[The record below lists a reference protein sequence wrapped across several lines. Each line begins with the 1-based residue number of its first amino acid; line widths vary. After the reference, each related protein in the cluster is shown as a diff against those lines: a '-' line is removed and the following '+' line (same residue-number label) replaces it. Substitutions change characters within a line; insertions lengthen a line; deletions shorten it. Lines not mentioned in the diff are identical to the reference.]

1 MPLQHSRILVRL
13 PREKGR
19 SYAVIVEPGCLL
31 RFPELIGSLAGSGT
45 IFLITDSHVGR
56 LYGRLLLRLFARH
69 RSCVMIDFPAGE
81 KSKSQAVLGMLHTAM
96 LEAGVRRDSVVVA
109 LGGGV
114 VGDLAGFA
122 AATILRGVA
131 LVQVPTSLLA
141 QVDSSVGG
149 KVGVDHPAGK
159 NLIGAFYQPSAVFID
174 PTVLQ
179 TLPKPEFRNGLA
191 EAIKIAAALDPT
203 FFLWLERHAPTLVP
217 GNPGAMAGVIMRSV
231 ALKAEVV
238 RKDERDAGVRQALN
252 LGHTIG
258 HALEAASGFTLKHGF
273 AVSIGMAAEAKI
285 ARRLGYMGGRDVDR
299 LLRLLQKLHLP
310 TRIPFLR
317 NRARFYGALAADK
330 KGDVSGTKFTL
341 PAGIGVCALG
351 VNVGRDAIE
360 AVMDERA

>member
-1 MPLQHSRILVRL
+1 MPFQQSRIPVRL
-13 PREKGR
+13 PRQEGR

-31 RFPELIGSLAGSGT
+31 RFPELIASVAGSGT
-45 IFLITDSHVGR
+45 IFLITDSRVGR
-56 LYGRLLLRLFARH
+56 LYGRRLLGQCAHR

-81 KSKSQAVLGMLHTAM
+81 KSKNPAVLGMLHTAM

-174 PTVLQ
+174 PTVLR
-179 TLPKPEFRNGLA
+179 TLPEAEFRNGLA
-191 EAIKIAAALDPT
+191 EAVKIAVALDPT
-203 FFLWLERHAPTLVP
+203 FFNWLERRARTLVP
-217 GNPGAMAGVIMRSV
+217 GNHRAMAGLIARSV

-238 RKDERDAGVRQALN
+238 RRDERDAGVRQALN
-252 LGHTIG
+252 LGHTVG
-258 HALEAASGFTLKHGF
+258 HALEAASGFTLPHGF
-273 AVSIGMAAEAKI
+273 AVSIGMAAEAEI
-285 ARRLGYMGGRDVDR
+285 ARRLGYMGKGDVDR
-299 LLRLLQKLHLP
+299 MLRLLRKLHLP
-310 TRIPFLR
+310 SRFPPLR
-317 NRARFYGALAADK
+317 NRSRFYRALAADK

-351 VNVGRDAIE
+351 VDVGRDAIE
-360 AVMDERA
+360 AVMDTRT

>member
-1 MPLQHSRILVRL
+1 MPSQYSRILVRL
-13 PREKGR
+13 PREKER
-19 SYAVIVEPGCLL
+19 SYPVIIEPGCLQ
-31 RFPELIGSLAGSGT
+31 RFPELIGPAGGSGA

-56 LYGRLLLRLFARH
+56 LYGRVMLRLFAR
-69 RSCVMIDFPAGE
+69 RGSCVMIDFPAGE
-81 KSKSQAVLGMLHTAM
+81 KSKNLSVLWMLHAAM

-122 AATILRGVA
+122 AATILRGVR

-174 PTVLQ
+174 PNVLQ
-179 TLPKPEFRNGLA
+179 TLPKLEFRNGLV
-191 EAIKIAAALDPT
+191 EAVKIAAALDPT
-203 FFLWLERHAPTLVP
+203 FFLWLERHARTLVP
-217 GNPGAMAGVIMRSV
+217 GNPGAMTGLIARSV
-231 ALKAEVV
+231 ELKADVV
-238 RKDERDAGVRQALN
+238 RRDERDTGLRQALN

-258 HALEAASGFTLKHGF
+258 HALEAASGFTLRHGF

-285 ARRLGYMGGRDVDR
+285 ARRLGYMGGRDVGR
-299 LLRLLQKLHLP
+299 MLRLLQILRLP
-310 TRIPFLR
+310 TRIPPLR
-317 NRARFYGALAADK
+317 NRARFYRALAADK
-330 KGDVSGTKFTL
+330 KGDLTGTKFTL

-351 VNVGRDAIE
+351 VDVGRDVIE
-360 AVMDERA
+360 AVMGERA